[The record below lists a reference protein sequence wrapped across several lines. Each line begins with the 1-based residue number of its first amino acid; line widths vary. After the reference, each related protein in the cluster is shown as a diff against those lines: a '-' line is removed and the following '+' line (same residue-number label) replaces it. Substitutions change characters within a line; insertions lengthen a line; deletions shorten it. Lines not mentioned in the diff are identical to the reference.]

1 MVSVL
6 PPVDGGQPILKKQTG
21 TLARLLSNLLMLM
34 AAVKCSYFTV
44 KNVARPR
51 AFTPDSSIVLEK
63 KTNHA
68 TSASLIYL
76 PSKHTPLKEKGPS
89 LVQP

>member
-1 MVSVL
+1 MVSVF
-6 PPVDGGQPILKKQTG
+6 PPVDGGQPSLKKQTG

-34 AAVKCSYFTV
+34 AAVKCSYFAV
-44 KNVARPR
+44 KNASGPR

-63 KTNHA
+63 KTQTNRA

-76 PSKHTPLKEKGPS
+76 PSKHTPL
-89 LVQP
+89 